1 MLDTT
6 KDDGFDLVRAQLSLD
21 APFPDI
27 IYFWD
32 VASWYI
38 RYGTYLVPGTNRG
51 RPLLAPRFLLG
62 ITGTRY
68 RSLLPA
74 KSASSILP
82 TRMD

>member
-38 RYGTYLVPGTNRG
+38 HTARYVPGTNRG

-62 ITGTRY
+62 ITGTTY

>member
-32 VASWYI
+32 VASWYSGTYI
-38 RYGTYLVPGTNRG
+38 RYGTYLVLIEADRC
-51 RPLLAPRFLLG
+51 
-62 ITGTRY
+62 
-68 RSLLPA
+68 
-74 KSASSILP
+74 
-82 TRMD
+82 

>member
-1 MLDTT
+1 MWAVCERDSAMLDTT

-38 RYGTYLVPGTNRG
+38 RYGTYLVLIEADRC
-51 RPLLAPRFLLG
+51 
-62 ITGTRY
+62 
-68 RSLLPA
+68 
-74 KSASSILP
+74 
-82 TRMD
+82 